1 MSLTPVGCHSRR
13 GVHRHTA
20 TWRDM
25 LAKRSVAIC
34 LAAMMLSMIPPVA
47 ADDTIQS
54 ANPLTDGVTSN
65 GYVCDPDC
73 DAGNDQTDFWKI
85 EAKKGDIV
93 QVTFSGTMN
102 GPAWWCPGD
111 GWTGKFSLLN
121 AQGGTIV
128 DTSADDG
135 ASTKVLSTT
144 VNSATFVYVKIKSE
158 DSWCNDG
165 FDYTLT
171 PSIDK
176 SNRDTDE
183 DGFIDNEDDCMDLVG
198 TSTND
203 RKGCTDSDSDG
214 WSDPDSGWGP
224 QNGADAFVS
233 EPSQWLDSDNDGY
246 GDNLDGFE
254 GDHCPFRRGYSL
266 QDRFGC
272 LDSDG
277 DGYSDEDPGA
287 LDGVTAWYAHPI
299 GFGDAFPLDATQWND
314 TDADGF
320 GDNWEDG
327 DWNLSRAGWGIGNWL
342 FNASTPDACPF
353 ITGTSTGDRYGC
365 TDTDGDGFS
374 DGDANWTKVN
384 GSDAFP
390 LEPSQWQDRDYDGWG
405 DNQSEGALLVDDFPD
420 NPTQWADSDEDGWGD
435 NQSYGATQIDDFPF
449 IESQYRDTDGDG
461 YGDNL
466 EGYEGDVCV
475 FSSAEEVESGWI
487 SRFDRLGCRDVDTDG
502 YSDPTNDWIA
512 HPNGFADAFPN
523 DASQWYDTD
532 DDGYGDNLEY
542 FDGQTLRIAYRGDGC
557 RTTEGSSTFDRWGC
571 PDSDEDGWSDPTS
584 SWLASP
590 GGKGDAWPMDST
602 QWHDIDGDGR
612 GDNPLGTT
620 ADVCPSQAGTSVGP
634 SSGGDRWG
642 CPDTDGDGWSDLGD
656 AFIHE
661 PTQSRDTDGDG
672 FGDSK
677 DGNQGDAC
685 PEVRGTSLL
694 DRLGC
699 RDTDGDG
706 WSDPTDSWQAHP
718 HGSADSF
725 PTESLQ
731 WRDTDGDGYGDV
743 PLGAL
748 RDDCPDIAGI
758 SKRDAQGCA
767 DSNGDGWSDS
777 YGEFS
782 AAVAILGED
791 PAASWLTYLV
801 IGFGFILG
809 ATFALI
815 VRKGR
820 DTEIIQDE
828 LFESKDTS
836 NLDALT
842 MEVVPAAMT
851 PLENLP
857 PLPIPAGMELPPL
870 QPAPEQGGETNE

>member
-1 MSLTPVGCHSRR
+1 
-13 GVHRHTA
+13 
-20 TWRDM
+20 M
-25 LAKRSVAIC
+25 LAKRMMAIS
-34 LAAMMLSMIPPVA
+34 LAAMMLSMLPPVS
-47 ADDTIQS
+47 ADDNIQS

-65 GYVCDPDC
+65 GYVCNPDC
-73 DAGNDQTDFWKI
+73 DAGNDQADFWKI
-85 EAKKGDIV
+85 EARKGDIV
-93 QVTFSGTMN
+93 QIAFSGTMN

-111 GWTGKFSLLN
+111 GWTGRFSILN
-121 AQGGTIV
+121 SQGATIV
-128 DTSADDG
+128 DTAADDNA
-135 ASTKVLSTT
+135 ASKVLSTSINT
-144 VNSATFVYVKIKSE
+144 AGYVFVKIKSE

-183 DGFIDNEDDCMDLVG
+183 DGFIDNEDDCDDLVG

-203 RKGCTDSDSDG
+203 RKGCTDVDGDG
-214 WSDPDSGWGP
+214 WSDPDSSWGP
-224 QNGADAFVS
+224 QNGADAFVTDS
-233 EPSQWLDSDNDGY
+233 TQWLDSDNDGF
-246 GDNLDGFE
+246 GDNLDGFQ
-254 GDHCPFRRGYSL
+254 GDHCPFRRGYSQ

-287 LDGVTAWYAHPI
+287 LDGVTAWYAHPV

-314 TDADGF
+314 TDDDGF
-320 GDNWEDG
+320 GDNWENVT
-327 DWNLSRAGWGIGNWL
+327 WNQSRMAWGIGSWL
-342 FNASTPDACPF
+342 DEASTPDACPF
-353 ITGTSTGDRYGC
+353 ITGFSTGDRFGC
-365 TDTDGDGFS
+365 TDSDGDGYS
-374 DGDANWTKVN
+374 DGDLNWTKAD

-390 LEPSQWQDRDYDGWG
+390 DEPSQWQDRDFDGWG
-405 DNQSEGALLVDDFPD
+405 DNQSEGAVLIDDFPD
-420 NPTQWADSDEDGWGD
+420 NPTQWSDSDEDGWGD
-435 NQSYGATQIDDFPF
+435 NQTYGATQVDDFPF
-449 IESQYRDTDGDG
+449 VPSQYRDTDGDG
-461 YGDNL
+461 YGDIL
-466 EGYEGDVCV
+466 EGFEGDVCV

-487 SRFDRLGCRDVDTDG
+487 SYADRLGCRDVDQDG
-502 YSDPTNDWIA
+502 FSDPTDDWIA
-512 HPNGFADAFPN
+512 HPDGFADAFPL
-523 DASQWYDTD
+523 DQSQWFDTD
-532 DDGYGDNLEY
+532 HDGYGDNLEY
-542 FDGQTLRIAYRGDGC
+542 FDGQTLRVAYRGDGC
-557 RTTEGSSTFDRWGC
+557 RTTLGTSTFDRWGC
-571 PDSDEDGWSDPTS
+571 PDSDEDGWSDPTNT
-584 SWLASP
+584 WLASP
-590 GGKGDAWPMDST
+590 GGNGDAWPMDHT
-602 QWHDIDGDGR
+602 QWHDVDGDGR

-661 PTQSRDTDGDG
+661 PTQWRDTDGDG
-672 FGDSK
+672 FGD
-677 DGNQGDAC
+677 DVNGNQGDAC

-706 WSDPTDSWQAHP
+706 WSDPTESWQAHP
-718 HGSADSF
+718 FGTADSF

-731 WRDTDGDGYGDV
+731 WRDSDSDGFGDV

-748 RDDCPDIAGI
+748 RDDCPDTSGY
-758 SKRDAQGCA
+758 SMRDTQGCV

-809 ATFALI
+809 ASLALI
-815 VRKGR
+815 VRMGR
-820 DTEIIQDE
+820 DDDTLEDD
-828 LFESKDTS
+828 LFESKES
-836 NLDALT
+836 ANLDSLT
-842 MEVVPAAMT
+842 MDAAPVSMT
-851 PLENLP
+851 PLEDLP
-857 PLPIPAGMELPPL
+857 PLPMPEGMDASEL
-870 QPAPEQGGETNE
+870 QPLPLQGGETVE

>member
-1 MSLTPVGCHSRR
+1 
-13 GVHRHTA
+13 
-20 TWRDM
+20 M
-25 LAKRSVAIC
+25 LAKRMMAIS
-34 LAAMMLSMIPPVA
+34 LAAMMLSMLPPVS
-47 ADDTIQS
+47 ADDNIQS

-65 GYVCDPDC
+65 GYVCNPDC
-73 DAGNDQTDFWKI
+73 DAGNDQADFWKI
-85 EAKKGDIV
+85 EARKGDIV
-93 QVTFSGTMN
+93 QIAFSGTMN

-111 GWTGKFSLLN
+111 GWTGRFSILN
-121 AQGGTIV
+121 SQGATIT
-128 DTSADDG
+128 DTAADDNA
-135 ASTKVLSTT
+135 ASKVLSTSINT
-144 VNSATFVYVKIKSE
+144 AGYVFVKIKSE

-183 DGFIDNEDDCMDLVG
+183 DGFIDNEDDCDDLVG

-203 RKGCTDSDSDG
+203 RKGCTDLDGDG
-214 WSDPDSGWGP
+214 WSDPDSSWGP
-224 QNGADAFVS
+224 QNGADAFVTDS
-233 EPSQWLDSDNDGY
+233 TQWLDSDNDGF
-246 GDNLDGFE
+246 GDNLDGFQ
-254 GDHCPFRRGYSL
+254 GDHCPFRRGYSQ

-287 LDGVTAWYAHPI
+287 LDGVTAWYAHPL

-314 TDADGF
+314 TDDDGF
-320 GDNWEDG
+320 GDNWENVT
-327 DWNLSRAGWGIGNWL
+327 WNQSRMAWGIGSWL
-342 FNASTPDACPF
+342 DEASTPDACPF
-353 ITGTSTGDRYGC
+353 ITGFSTGDRFGC
-365 TDTDGDGFS
+365 TDSDGDGYS
-374 DGDANWTKVN
+374 DGDLNWTKAD

-390 LEPSQWQDRDYDGWG
+390 DEPSQWQDRDFDGWG
-405 DNQSEGALLVDDFPD
+405 DNQSEGAVLIDDFPD
-420 NPTQWADSDEDGWGD
+420 NPTQWSDSDEDGWGD
-435 NQSYGATQIDDFPF
+435 NQTYGATQVDDFPF
-449 IESQYRDTDGDG
+449 VPSQYRDTDGDG
-461 YGDNL
+461 YGDIL
-466 EGYEGDVCV
+466 EGFEGDVCV

-487 SRFDRLGCRDVDTDG
+487 SYADRLGCRDVDQDG
-502 YSDPTNDWIA
+502 FSDPTDDWIA
-512 HPNGFADAFPN
+512 HPDGFADAFPL
-523 DASQWYDTD
+523 DQSQWFDTD
-532 DDGYGDNLEY
+532 HDGYGDNLEY
-542 FDGQTLRIAYRGDGC
+542 FDGQTLRVAYRGDGC
-557 RTTEGSSTFDRWGC
+557 RTTLGTSTFDRWGC
-571 PDSDEDGWSDPTS
+571 PDSDEDGWSDPTNT
-584 SWLASP
+584 WLASP
-590 GGKGDAWPMDST
+590 GGNGDAWPMDHT
-602 QWHDIDGDGR
+602 QWHDVDGDGR

-661 PTQSRDTDGDG
+661 PTQWRDTDGDG
-672 FGDSK
+672 FGD
-677 DGNQGDAC
+677 DVNGNQGDAC

-706 WSDPTDSWQAHP
+706 WSDPTESWQAHP
-718 HGSADSF
+718 FGTADSF

-731 WRDTDGDGYGDV
+731 WRDSDSDGFGDV

-748 RDDCPDIAGI
+748 RDDCPDTSGY
-758 SKRDAQGCA
+758 SMRDTQGCV

-809 ATFALI
+809 ASLALI
-815 VRKGR
+815 VRMGR
-820 DTEIIQDE
+820 DDDTLEDD
-828 LFESKDTS
+828 LFESKES
-836 NLDALT
+836 ANLDSLT
-842 MEVVPAAMT
+842 MDAAPVSMT
-851 PLENLP
+851 PLVDLP
-857 PLPIPAGMELPPL
+857 PLPMPEGMHASEL
-870 QPAPEQGGETNE
+870 QPLPLQGGETVE

>member
-1 MSLTPVGCHSRR
+1 
-13 GVHRHTA
+13 
-20 TWRDM
+20 M
-25 LAKRSVAIC
+25 L
-34 LAAMMLSMIPPVA
+34 PPVS
-47 ADDTIQS
+47 ADDNIQS

-65 GYVCDPDC
+65 GYVCNPDC
-73 DAGNDQTDFWKI
+73 DAGNDQADFWKI
-85 EAKKGDIV
+85 EARKGDIV
-93 QVTFSGTMN
+93 QIAFSGTMN

-111 GWTGKFSLLN
+111 GWTGRFSILN
-121 AQGGTIV
+121 SQGATIT
-128 DTSADDG
+128 DTAADDNA
-135 ASTKVLSTT
+135 ASKVLSTSINT
-144 VNSATFVYVKIKSE
+144 AGYVFVKIKSE

-183 DGFIDNEDDCMDLVG
+183 DGFIDNEDDCDDLVG

-203 RKGCTDSDSDG
+203 RKGCTDVDGDG
-214 WSDPDSGWGP
+214 WSDPDSSWGP
-224 QNGADAFVS
+224 QNGADAFVTDS
-233 EPSQWLDSDNDGY
+233 TQWLDSDNDGF
-246 GDNLDGFE
+246 GDNLDGFQ
-254 GDHCPFRRGYSL
+254 GDHCPFRRGYSQ

-287 LDGVTAWYAHPI
+287 LDGVTAWYAHPL

-314 TDADGF
+314 TDDDGF
-320 GDNWEDG
+320 GDNWENVT
-327 DWNLSRAGWGIGNWL
+327 WNQSRMAWGIGSWL
-342 FNASTPDACPF
+342 DEASTPDACPF
-353 ITGTSTGDRYGC
+353 ITGFSTGDRFGC
-365 TDTDGDGFS
+365 TDSDGDGYS
-374 DGDANWTKVN
+374 DGDLNWTKAD

-390 LEPSQWQDRDYDGWG
+390 DEPSQWQDRDFDGWG
-405 DNQSEGALLVDDFPD
+405 DNQSEGAVLIDDFPD
-420 NPTQWADSDEDGWGD
+420 NPTQWSDSDEDGWGD
-435 NQSYGATQIDDFPF
+435 NQTYGATQVDDFPF
-449 IESQYRDTDGDG
+449 VPSQYRDTDGDG
-461 YGDNL
+461 YGDIL
-466 EGYEGDVCV
+466 EGFEGDVCV

-487 SRFDRLGCRDVDTDG
+487 SYADRLGCRDVDQDG
-502 YSDPTNDWIA
+502 FSDPTDDWIA
-512 HPNGFADAFPN
+512 HPDGFADAFPL
-523 DASQWYDTD
+523 DQSQWFDTD
-532 DDGYGDNLEY
+532 HDGYGDNLEY
-542 FDGQTLRIAYRGDGC
+542 FDGQTLRVAYRGDGC
-557 RTTEGSSTFDRWGC
+557 RTTLGTSTFDRWGC
-571 PDSDEDGWSDPTS
+571 PDSDEDGWSDPTNT
-584 SWLASP
+584 WLASP
-590 GGKGDAWPMDST
+590 GGNGDAWPMDHT
-602 QWHDIDGDGR
+602 QWHDVDGDGR

-661 PTQSRDTDGDG
+661 PTQWRDTDGDG
-672 FGDSK
+672 FGD
-677 DGNQGDAC
+677 DVNGNQGDAC

-706 WSDPTDSWQAHP
+706 WSDPTESWQAHP
-718 HGSADSF
+718 FGTADSF

-731 WRDTDGDGYGDV
+731 WRDSDSDGFGDV

-748 RDDCPDIAGI
+748 RDDCPDTSGY
-758 SKRDAQGCA
+758 SMRDTQGCV

-809 ATFALI
+809 ASLALI
-815 VRKGR
+815 VRMGR
-820 DTEIIQDE
+820 DDDTLEDD
-828 LFESKDTS
+828 LFESKES
-836 NLDALT
+836 ANLDSLT
-842 MEVVPAAMT
+842 MDAAPVSMT
-851 PLENLP
+851 PLEDLP
-857 PLPIPAGMELPPL
+857 PLPMPEGMDASEL
-870 QPAPEQGGETNE
+870 QPLPLQGGETVE

>member
-1 MSLTPVGCHSRR
+1 
-13 GVHRHTA
+13 
-20 TWRDM
+20 M
-25 LAKRSVAIC
+25 LAKRMMAIS
-34 LAAMMLSMIPPVA
+34 LAAMMLSMLPPVS
-47 ADDTIQS
+47 ADDNIQS

-65 GYVCDPDC
+65 GYVCNPDC
-73 DAGNDQTDFWKI
+73 DAGNDQADFWKI
-85 EAKKGDIV
+85 EARKGDIV
-93 QVTFSGTMN
+93 QIAFSGTMN

-111 GWTGKFSLLN
+111 GWTGRFSILN
-121 AQGGTIV
+121 SQGATIV
-128 DTSADDG
+128 DTAADDNA
-135 ASTKVLSTT
+135 ASKVLSTSINT
-144 VNSATFVYVKIKSE
+144 AGYVFVKIKSE

-183 DGFIDNEDDCMDLVG
+183 DGFIDNEDDCDDLVG

-203 RKGCTDSDSDG
+203 RKGCTDVDGDG
-214 WSDPDSGWGP
+214 WSDPDSSWGP
-224 QNGADAFVS
+224 QNGADAFVTDS
-233 EPSQWLDSDNDGY
+233 TQWLDSDNDGF
-246 GDNLDGFE
+246 GDNLDGFQ
-254 GDHCPFRRGYSL
+254 GDHCPFRRGYSQ

-287 LDGVTAWYAHPI
+287 LDGVTAWYAHPL

-314 TDADGF
+314 TDDDGF
-320 GDNWEDG
+320 GDNWENVT
-327 DWNLSRAGWGIGNWL
+327 WNQSRMAWGIGSWL
-342 FNASTPDACPF
+342 DEASTPDACPF
-353 ITGTSTGDRYGC
+353 ITGFSTGDRFGC
-365 TDTDGDGFS
+365 TDSDGDGYS
-374 DGDANWTKVN
+374 DGDLNWTKAD

-390 LEPSQWQDRDYDGWG
+390 DEPSQWQDRDFDGWG
-405 DNQSEGALLVDDFPD
+405 DNQSEGAVLIDDFPD
-420 NPTQWADSDEDGWGD
+420 NPTQWSDSDEDGWGD
-435 NQSYGATQIDDFPF
+435 NQTYGSTQVDDFPF
-449 IESQYRDTDGDG
+449 VPSQYRDTDGDG
-461 YGDNL
+461 YGDIL
-466 EGYEGDVCV
+466 EGFEGDVCV

-487 SRFDRLGCRDVDTDG
+487 SYADRLGCRDVDQDG
-502 YSDPTNDWIA
+502 FSDPTDDWIA
-512 HPNGFADAFPN
+512 HPDGFADAFPL
-523 DASQWYDTD
+523 DQSQWFDTD
-532 DDGYGDNLEY
+532 HDGYGDNLEY
-542 FDGQTLRIAYRGDGC
+542 FDGQTLRVAYRGDSC
-557 RTTEGSSTFDRWGC
+557 RTTLGTSTFDRWGC
-571 PDSDEDGWSDPTS
+571 PDSDEDGWSDPTNT
-584 SWLASP
+584 WLASP
-590 GGKGDAWPMDST
+590 GGNGDAWPMDHT
-602 QWHDIDGDGR
+602 QWHDVDGDGR

-661 PTQSRDTDGDG
+661 PTQWRDTDGDG
-672 FGDSK
+672 FGD
-677 DGNQGDAC
+677 DVNGNQGDAC

-706 WSDPTDSWQAHP
+706 WSDPTESWQAHP
-718 HGSADSF
+718 FGTADSF

-731 WRDTDGDGYGDV
+731 WRDSDSDGFGDV

-748 RDDCPDIAGI
+748 RDDCPDTSGY
-758 SKRDAQGCA
+758 SMRDTQGCV

-809 ATFALI
+809 ASLALI
-815 VRKGR
+815 VRMGR
-820 DTEIIQDE
+820 DDDTLEDD
-828 LFESKDTS
+828 LFESKES
-836 NLDALT
+836 ANLDSLT
-842 MEVVPAAMT
+842 MDAAPVSMT
-851 PLENLP
+851 PLEDLP
-857 PLPIPAGMELPPL
+857 PLPMPEGMDASEL
-870 QPAPEQGGETNE
+870 QPLPLQGGETVE

>member
-1 MSLTPVGCHSRR
+1 
-13 GVHRHTA
+13 
-20 TWRDM
+20 M
-25 LAKRSVAIC
+25 LAKRMMAIS
-34 LAAMMLSMIPPVA
+34 LAAMMLSMLPPVS
-47 ADDTIQS
+47 ADDNIQS

-65 GYVCDPDC
+65 GYVCNPDC
-73 DAGNDQTDFWKI
+73 DAGNDQADFWKI
-85 EAKKGDIV
+85 EARKGDIV
-93 QVTFSGTMN
+93 QIAFSGTMN

-111 GWTGKFSLLN
+111 GWTGRFSILN
-121 AQGGTIV
+121 SQGATIT
-128 DTSADDG
+128 DTAADDNA
-135 ASTKVLSTT
+135 ASKVLSTSINT
-144 VNSATFVYVKIKSE
+144 AGYVFVKIKSE

-183 DGFIDNEDDCMDLVG
+183 DGFIDNEDDCDDLVG

-203 RKGCTDSDSDG
+203 RKGCTDLDGDG
-214 WSDPDSGWGP
+214 WSDPDSSWGP
-224 QNGADAFVS
+224 QNGADAFVTDS
-233 EPSQWLDSDNDGY
+233 TQWLDSDNDGF
-246 GDNLDGFE
+246 GDNLDGFQ
-254 GDHCPFRRGYSL
+254 GDHCPFRRGYSQ

-287 LDGVTAWYAHPI
+287 LDGVTAWYAHPL

-314 TDADGF
+314 TDDDGF
-320 GDNWEDG
+320 GDNWENVT
-327 DWNLSRAGWGIGNWL
+327 WNQSRMAWGIGSWL
-342 FNASTPDACPF
+342 DEASTPDACPF
-353 ITGTSTGDRYGC
+353 ITGFSTGDRFGC
-365 TDTDGDGFS
+365 TDSDGDGYS
-374 DGDANWTKVN
+374 DGDLNWTKAD

-390 LEPSQWQDRDYDGWG
+390 DEPSQWQDRDFDGWG
-405 DNQSEGALLVDDFPD
+405 DNQSEGAVLIDDFPD
-420 NPTQWADSDEDGWGD
+420 NPTQWSDSDEDGWGD
-435 NQSYGATQIDDFPF
+435 NQTYGATQVDDFPF
-449 IESQYRDTDGDG
+449 VPSQYRDTDGDG
-461 YGDNL
+461 YGDIL
-466 EGYEGDVCV
+466 EGFEGDVCV

-487 SRFDRLGCRDVDTDG
+487 SYADRLGCRDVDQDG
-502 YSDPTNDWIA
+502 FSDPTDDWIA
-512 HPNGFADAFPN
+512 HPDGFADAFPL
-523 DASQWYDTD
+523 DQSQWFDTD
-532 DDGYGDNLEY
+532 HDGYGDNLEY
-542 FDGQTLRIAYRGDGC
+542 FDGQTLRVAYRGDGC
-557 RTTEGSSTFDRWGC
+557 RTTLGTSTFDRWGC
-571 PDSDEDGWSDPTS
+571 PDSDEDGWSDPTNT
-584 SWLASP
+584 WLASP
-590 GGKGDAWPMDST
+590 GGNGDAWPMDHT
-602 QWHDIDGDGR
+602 QWHDVDGDGR

-661 PTQSRDTDGDG
+661 PTQWRDTDGDG
-672 FGDSK
+672 FGD
-677 DGNQGDAC
+677 DVNGNQGDAC

-706 WSDPTDSWQAHP
+706 WSDPTESWQAHP
-718 HGSADSF
+718 FGTADSF

-731 WRDTDGDGYGDV
+731 WRDSDSDGFGDV

-748 RDDCPDIAGI
+748 RDDCPDTSGY
-758 SKRDAQGCA
+758 SMRDTQGCV

-809 ATFALI
+809 ASLALI
-815 VRKGR
+815 VRMGR
-820 DTEIIQDE
+820 DDDTLEED
-828 LFESKDTS
+828 LFESKES
-836 NLDALT
+836 ANLDSLT
-842 MEVVPAAMT
+842 MDAAPVSMT
-851 PLENLP
+851 PLEDLP
-857 PLPIPAGMELPPL
+857 PLPMPEGMDASEL
-870 QPAPEQGGETNE
+870 QPLPLQGGETVE

>member
-1 MSLTPVGCHSRR
+1 
-13 GVHRHTA
+13 
-20 TWRDM
+20 M
-25 LAKRSVAIC
+25 LAKRLMALC
-34 LAAMMLSMIPPVA
+34 LAAMMVSMIPPVS
-47 ADDTIQS
+47 ADDTLQS

-73 DAGNDQTDFWKI
+73 DAGVDQADFWKI
-85 EAKKGDIV
+85 DTKKGDIV
-93 QVTFSGTMN
+93 QVSFSGSMN
-102 GPAWWCPGD
+102 GPNFWCISD
-111 GWTGKFSLLN
+111 GWTGTFSLLN
-121 AQGGTIV
+121 AQGGTLV
-128 DTSADDG
+128 ETSADDT
-135 ASTKVLSTT
+135 ASSKVLSTT
-144 VNSATFVYVKIKSE
+144 VNSASYVYVKIKSE

-176 SNRDTDE
+176 ANRDSDE
-183 DGFIDNEDDCMDLVG
+183 DGFIDNEDDCVDSVG

-203 RKGCTDSDSDG
+203 RKGCNDSDSDG
-214 WSDPDSGWGP
+214 WSDPDSGWGS

-233 EPSQWLDSDNDGY
+233 EVTQWLDSDNDGY
-246 GDNLDGFE
+246 GDNLEGYQ
-254 GDHCPFRRGYSL
+254 GDHCPFRRGYSI
-266 QDRFGC
+266 QDRYGC

-287 LDGVTAWYAHPI
+287 LDGVTPWHAHPL
-299 GFGDAFPLDATQWND
+299 GFGDAFSLDPTQWND

-327 DWNLSRAGWGIGNWL
+327 DWNLSRAGWGIGTWL
-342 FNASTPDACPF
+342 FSASTPDACPF
-353 ITGTSTGDRYGC
+353 MTGTSTGDRYGC
-365 TDTDGDGFS
+365 TDTDSDGFS
-374 DGDANWTKVN
+374 DGDLNWTKAN

-390 LEPSQWQDRDYDGWG
+390 LEPSQWQDRDFDGWG
-405 DNQSEGALLVDDFPD
+405 DNQSEGALLIDDFPD

-435 NQSYGATQIDDFPF
+435 NQSYGASQIDDFPF

-461 YGDNL
+461 YGDKID
-466 EGYEGDVCV
+466 GFEGDVCV
-475 FSSAEEVESGWI
+475 FSTAEEVESEWI
-487 SRFDRLGCRDVDTDG
+487 SRYDRLGCRDVDTDG

-512 HPNGFADAFPN
+512 HPDGFADAFPN
-523 DASQWYDTD
+523 DESQWYDTD

-542 FDGQTLRIAYRGDGC
+542 FDGQTLKFAYRGDGC
-557 RTTEGSSTFDRWGC
+557 RTTEGTSTFDRWGC
-571 PDSDEDGWSDPTS
+571 PDSDDDGWSDSTS

-602 QWHDIDGDGR
+602 QWHDLDGDGR

-656 AFIHE
+656 TFIHE

-685 PEVRGTSLL
+685 PEVRGTSIL

-718 HGSADSF
+718 YGSADSF

-731 WRDTDGDGYGDV
+731 WRDTDGDGFGDV

-748 RDDCPDIAGI
+748 RDDCPETSGI
-758 SKRDAQGCA
+758 SNRDTQGCV

-820 DTEIIQDE
+820 DTEFVQDV
-828 LFESKDTS
+828 LFESKDTA

-842 MEVVPAAMT
+842 MDVLPVAMI
-851 PLENLP
+851 PLEDLP
-857 PLPIPAGMELPPL
+857 PLPIPAGMVLEPQ
-870 QPAPEQGGETNE
+870 QPIQEQGGEANE

>member
-1 MSLTPVGCHSRR
+1 
-13 GVHRHTA
+13 
-20 TWRDM
+20 M
-25 LAKRSVAIC
+25 LAKRMMAIS
-34 LAAMMLSMIPPVA
+34 LAAMMLSMLPPVS
-47 ADDTIQS
+47 ADDNIQS

-65 GYVCDPDC
+65 GYVCNPDC
-73 DAGNDQTDFWKI
+73 DAGNDQADFWKI
-85 EAKKGDIV
+85 EARKGDIV
-93 QVTFSGTMN
+93 QIAFSGTMN

-111 GWTGKFSLLN
+111 GWTGRFSILN
-121 AQGGTIV
+121 SQGATIT
-128 DTSADDG
+128 DTAADDNA
-135 ASTKVLSTT
+135 ASKVLSTSINT
-144 VNSATFVYVKIKSE
+144 AGYVFVKIKSE

-183 DGFIDNEDDCMDLVG
+183 DGFIDNEDDCDDLVG

-203 RKGCTDSDSDG
+203 RKGCTDLDGDG
-214 WSDPDSGWGP
+214 WSDPDSSWGP
-224 QNGADAFVS
+224 QNGADAFVTDS
-233 EPSQWLDSDNDGY
+233 TQWLDSDNDGF
-246 GDNLDGFE
+246 GDNLDGFQ
-254 GDHCPFRRGYSL
+254 GDHCPFRRGYSQ

-287 LDGVTAWYAHPI
+287 LDGVTAWYAHPL

-314 TDADGF
+314 TDDDGF
-320 GDNWEDG
+320 GDNWENVT
-327 DWNLSRAGWGIGNWL
+327 WNQSRMAWGIGSWL
-342 FNASTPDACPF
+342 DEASTPDACPF
-353 ITGTSTGDRYGC
+353 ITGFSTGDRFGC
-365 TDTDGDGFS
+365 TDSDGDGYS
-374 DGDANWTKVN
+374 DGDLNWTKAD

-390 LEPSQWQDRDYDGWG
+390 DEPSQWQDRDFDGWG
-405 DNQSEGALLVDDFPD
+405 DNQSEGAVLIDDFPD
-420 NPTQWADSDEDGWGD
+420 NPTQWSDSDEDGWGD
-435 NQSYGATQIDDFPF
+435 NQTYGATQVDDFPF
-449 IESQYRDTDGDG
+449 VPSQYRDTDGDG
-461 YGDNL
+461 YGDIL
-466 EGYEGDVCV
+466 EGFEGDVCV

-487 SRFDRLGCRDVDTDG
+487 SYADRLGCRDVDQDG
-502 YSDPTNDWIA
+502 FSDPTDDWIA
-512 HPNGFADAFPN
+512 HPDGFADAFPL
-523 DASQWYDTD
+523 DQSQWFDTD
-532 DDGYGDNLEY
+532 HDGYGDNLEY
-542 FDGQTLRIAYRGDGC
+542 FDGQTLRVAYRGDGC
-557 RTTEGSSTFDRWGC
+557 RTTLGTSTFDRWGC
-571 PDSDEDGWSDPTS
+571 PDSDEDGWSDPTNT
-584 SWLASP
+584 WLASP
-590 GGKGDAWPMDST
+590 GGNGDAWPMDHT
-602 QWHDIDGDGR
+602 QWHDVDGDGR

-661 PTQSRDTDGDG
+661 PTQWRDTDGDG
-672 FGDSK
+672 FGD
-677 DGNQGDAC
+677 DVNGNQGDAC

-706 WSDPTDSWQAHP
+706 WSDPTESWQAHP
-718 HGSADSF
+718 FGTADSF

-731 WRDTDGDGYGDV
+731 WRDSDSDGFGDV

-748 RDDCPDIAGI
+748 RDDCPDTSGY
-758 SKRDAQGCA
+758 SMRDTQGCV

-809 ATFALI
+809 ASLALI
-815 VRKGR
+815 VRMGR
-820 DTEIIQDE
+820 DDDTLEDD
-828 LFESKDTS
+828 LFESKES
-836 NLDALT
+836 ANLDSLT
-842 MEVVPAAMT
+842 MDAAPVSMT
-851 PLENLP
+851 PLVDLP
-857 PLPIPAGMELPPL
+857 PLPMPEGMDASEL
-870 QPAPEQGGETNE
+870 QPLPLQGGETVE

>member
-1 MSLTPVGCHSRR
+1 
-13 GVHRHTA
+13 
-20 TWRDM
+20 M
-25 LAKRSVAIC
+25 LAKRMMAIS
-34 LAAMMLSMIPPVA
+34 LAAMMLSMLPPVS
-47 ADDTIQS
+47 ADDNIQS

-65 GYVCDPDC
+65 GYVCNPDC
-73 DAGNDQTDFWKI
+73 DAGNDQADFWKI
-85 EAKKGDIV
+85 EARKGDIV
-93 QVTFSGTMN
+93 QIAFSGTMN

-111 GWTGKFSLLN
+111 GWTGRFSILN
-121 AQGGTIV
+121 SQGATIT
-128 DTSADDG
+128 DTAADDNA
-135 ASTKVLSTT
+135 ASKVLSTSINT
-144 VNSATFVYVKIKSE
+144 AGYVFVKIKSE

-183 DGFIDNEDDCMDLVG
+183 DGFIDNEDDCDDLVG

-203 RKGCTDSDSDG
+203 RKGCTDVDGDG
-214 WSDPDSGWGP
+214 WSDPDSSWGP
-224 QNGADAFVS
+224 QNGADAFVTDS
-233 EPSQWLDSDNDGY
+233 TQWLDSDNDGF
-246 GDNLDGFE
+246 GDNLDGFQ
-254 GDHCPFRRGYSL
+254 GDHCPFRRGYSQ

-287 LDGVTAWYAHPI
+287 LDGVTAWYAHPL

-314 TDADGF
+314 TDDDGF
-320 GDNWEDG
+320 GDNWENVT
-327 DWNLSRAGWGIGNWL
+327 WNQSRMAWGIGSWL
-342 FNASTPDACPF
+342 DEASTPDACPF
-353 ITGTSTGDRYGC
+353 ITGFSTGDRFGC
-365 TDTDGDGFS
+365 TDSDGDGYS
-374 DGDANWTKVN
+374 DGDLNWTKAD

-390 LEPSQWQDRDYDGWG
+390 DEPSQWQDRDFDGWG
-405 DNQSEGALLVDDFPD
+405 DNQSEGAVLIDDFPD
-420 NPTQWADSDEDGWGD
+420 NPTQWSDSDEDGWGD
-435 NQSYGATQIDDFPF
+435 NQTYGATQVDDFPF
-449 IESQYRDTDGDG
+449 VPSQYRDTDGDG
-461 YGDNL
+461 YGDIL
-466 EGYEGDVCV
+466 EGFEGDVCV

-487 SRFDRLGCRDVDTDG
+487 SYADRLGCRDVDQDG
-502 YSDPTNDWIA
+502 FSDPTDDWIA
-512 HPNGFADAFPN
+512 HPDGFADAFPL
-523 DASQWYDTD
+523 DQSQWFDTD
-532 DDGYGDNLEY
+532 HDGYGDNLEY
-542 FDGQTLRIAYRGDGC
+542 FDGQTLRVAYRGDGC
-557 RTTEGSSTFDRWGC
+557 RTTLGTSTFDRWGC
-571 PDSDEDGWSDPTS
+571 PDSDEDGWSDPTNT
-584 SWLASP
+584 WLASP
-590 GGKGDAWPMDST
+590 GGNGDAWPMDHT
-602 QWHDIDGDGR
+602 QWHDVDGDGR

-661 PTQSRDTDGDG
+661 PTQWRDTDGDG
-672 FGDSK
+672 FGD
-677 DGNQGDAC
+677 DVNGNQGDAC

-706 WSDPTDSWQAHP
+706 WSDPTESWQAHP
-718 HGSADSF
+718 FGTADSF

-731 WRDTDGDGYGDV
+731 WRDSDSDGFGDV

-748 RDDCPDIAGI
+748 RDDCPDTSGY
-758 SKRDAQGCA
+758 SMRDTQGCV

-809 ATFALI
+809 ASLALI
-815 VRKGR
+815 VRMGR
-820 DTEIIQDE
+820 DDDTLEDD
-828 LFESKDTS
+828 LFESKES
-836 NLDALT
+836 ANLDSLT
-842 MEVVPAAMT
+842 MDAAPVSMT
-851 PLENLP
+851 PLVDLP
-857 PLPIPAGMELPPL
+857 PLPMPEGMDASEL
-870 QPAPEQGGETNE
+870 QPLPLQGGETVE

>member
-1 MSLTPVGCHSRR
+1 
-13 GVHRHTA
+13 
-20 TWRDM
+20 M
-25 LAKRSVAIC
+25 LAKRMMAIS
-34 LAAMMLSMIPPVA
+34 LAAMMLSMLPPVS
-47 ADDTIQS
+47 ADDNIQS

-65 GYVCDPDC
+65 GYVCNPDC
-73 DAGNDQTDFWKI
+73 DAGNDQADFWKI
-85 EAKKGDIV
+85 EARKGDIV
-93 QVTFSGTMN
+93 QIAFSGTMN

-111 GWTGKFSLLN
+111 GWTGRFSILN
-121 AQGGTIV
+121 SQGATIV
-128 DTSADDG
+128 DTAADDNA
-135 ASTKVLSTT
+135 ASKVLSTSINT
-144 VNSATFVYVKIKSE
+144 AGYVFVKIKSE

-183 DGFIDNEDDCMDLVG
+183 DGFIDNEDDCDDLVG

-203 RKGCTDSDSDG
+203 RKGCTDVDGDG
-214 WSDPDSGWGP
+214 WSDPDSSWGP
-224 QNGADAFVS
+224 QNGADAFVTDS
-233 EPSQWLDSDNDGY
+233 TQWLDSDNDGF
-246 GDNLDGFE
+246 GDNLDGFQ
-254 GDHCPFRRGYSL
+254 GDHCPFRRGYSQ

-287 LDGVTAWYAHPI
+287 LDGVTAWYAHPL

-314 TDADGF
+314 TDDDGF
-320 GDNWEDG
+320 GDNWENVT
-327 DWNLSRAGWGIGNWL
+327 WNQSRMAWGIGSWL
-342 FNASTPDACPF
+342 DEASTPDACPF
-353 ITGTSTGDRYGC
+353 ITGFSTGDRFGC
-365 TDTDGDGFS
+365 TDSDGDGYS
-374 DGDANWTKVN
+374 DGDLNWTKAD

-390 LEPSQWQDRDYDGWG
+390 DEPSQWQDRDFDGWG
-405 DNQSEGALLVDDFPD
+405 DNQSEGAVLIDDFPD
-420 NPTQWADSDEDGWGD
+420 NPTQWSDSDEDGWGD
-435 NQSYGATQIDDFPF
+435 NQTYGATQVDDFPF
-449 IESQYRDTDGDG
+449 VPSQYRDTDGDG
-461 YGDNL
+461 YGDIL
-466 EGYEGDVCV
+466 EGFEGDVCV

-487 SRFDRLGCRDVDTDG
+487 SYADRLGCRDVDQDG
-502 YSDPTNDWIA
+502 FSDPTDDWIA
-512 HPNGFADAFPN
+512 HPDGFADAFPL
-523 DASQWYDTD
+523 DQSQWFDTD
-532 DDGYGDNLEY
+532 HDGYGDNLEY
-542 FDGQTLRIAYRGDGC
+542 FDGQTLRVAYRGDGC
-557 RTTEGSSTFDRWGC
+557 RTTLGTSTFDRWGC
-571 PDSDEDGWSDPTS
+571 PDSDEDGWSDPTNT
-584 SWLASP
+584 WLASP
-590 GGKGDAWPMDST
+590 GGNGDAWPMDHT
-602 QWHDIDGDGR
+602 QWHDVDGDGR

-661 PTQSRDTDGDG
+661 PTQWRDTDGDG
-672 FGDSK
+672 FGD
-677 DGNQGDAC
+677 DVNGNQGDAC

-706 WSDPTDSWQAHP
+706 WSDPTESWQAHP
-718 HGSADSF
+718 FGTADSF

-731 WRDTDGDGYGDV
+731 WRDSDSDGFGDV

-748 RDDCPDIAGI
+748 RDDCPDTSGY
-758 SKRDAQGCA
+758 SMRDTQGCV

-809 ATFALI
+809 ASLALI
-815 VRKGR
+815 VRMGR
-820 DTEIIQDE
+820 DDDTLEDD
-828 LFESKDTS
+828 LFESKES
-836 NLDALT
+836 ANLDSLT
-842 MEVVPAAMT
+842 MDAAPVSMT
-851 PLENLP
+851 PLEDLP
-857 PLPIPAGMELPPL
+857 PLPMPEGMDASEL
-870 QPAPEQGGETNE
+870 QPLPLQGGETVE

>member
-1 MSLTPVGCHSRR
+1 
-13 GVHRHTA
+13 
-20 TWRDM
+20 M
-25 LAKRSVAIC
+25 LAKRMMAIS
-34 LAAMMLSMIPPVA
+34 LAAMMLSMLPPVS
-47 ADDTIQS
+47 ADDNIQS

-73 DAGNDQTDFWKI
+73 DAGKDQADFWKI
-85 EAKKGDIV
+85 EARKGDIV
-93 QVTFSGTMN
+93 QISFSGTMN

-111 GWTGKFSLLN
+111 GWTGRFSILN
-121 AQGGTIV
+121 SQGATIT
-128 DTSADDG
+128 DTAADDNA
-135 ASTKVLSTT
+135 ASKVLSTSINT
-144 VNSATFVYVKIKSE
+144 AGYVFVKIKSE

-183 DGFIDNEDDCMDLVG
+183 DGFIDNEDDCDELVG

-203 RKGCTDSDSDG
+203 RKGCTDVDGDG
-214 WSDPDSGWGP
+214 WSDPDSSWGP
-224 QNGADAFVS
+224 QNGADAFVTDS
-233 EPSQWLDSDNDGY
+233 TQWLDSDNDGF
-246 GDNLDGFE
+246 GDNLDGYQ
-254 GDHCPFRRGYSL
+254 GDHCPFRRGYSQ

-287 LDGVTAWYAHPI
+287 LDGVTAWYAHPL

-314 TDADGF
+314 TDDDGF
-320 GDNWEDG
+320 GDNWEDVT
-327 DWNLSRAGWGIGNWL
+327 WNQSRIAWGIGSWL
-342 FNASTPDACPF
+342 DEASTPDACPF
-353 ITGTSTGDRYGC
+353 ITGFSTGDRYGC
-365 TDTDGDGFS
+365 TDSDGDGYS
-374 DGDANWTKVN
+374 DGDLNWTKAD

-390 LEPSQWQDRDYDGWG
+390 EEPSQWQDRDFDGWG
-405 DNQSEGALLVDDFPD
+405 DNQSEGAVLIDDFPD
-420 NPTQWADSDEDGWGD
+420 NPTQWSDSDEDGWGD
-435 NQSYGATQIDDFPF
+435 NITYGATQVDDFPF
-449 IESQYRDTDGDG
+449 VPSQYRDTDGDG
-461 YGDNL
+461 YGDIL
-466 EGYEGDVCV
+466 DGFEGDVCV

-487 SRFDRLGCRDVDTDG
+487 SYADRLGCRDVDQDG
-502 YSDPTNDWIA
+502 FSDPTDDWIA
-512 HPNGFADAFPN
+512 HPDGFADAFPL
-523 DASQWYDTD
+523 DQSQWFDTD
-532 DDGYGDNLEY
+532 HDGYGDNLEY
-542 FDGQTLRIAYRGDGC
+542 FDGQTLRVAYRGDGC
-557 RTTEGSSTFDRWGC
+557 RTTLGTSAFDRWGC
-571 PDSDEDGWSDPTS
+571 PDSDEDGWSDPTNT
-584 SWLASP
+584 WLASP
-590 GGKGDAWPMDST
+590 GGNGDAWPMDHT

-656 AFIHE
+656 SFIHE
-661 PTQSRDTDGDG
+661 PTQWRDTDGDG
-672 FGDSK
+672 FGD
-677 DGNQGDAC
+677 DVNGNQGDAC

-706 WSDPTDSWQAHP
+706 WSDPTESWQAHP
-718 HGSADSF
+718 FGTADSF

-731 WRDTDGDGYGDV
+731 WRDTDSDGFGDV

-748 RDDCPDIAGI
+748 RDDCPGVSGYSI
-758 SKRDAQGCA
+758 RDTQGCV

-809 ATFALI
+809 ASLALI
-815 VRKGR
+815 VRMGR
-820 DTEIIQDE
+820 DDDTLEDD
-828 LFESKDTS
+828 LFESKES
-836 NLDALT
+836 ANLDSLT
-842 MEVVPAAMT
+842 MDAVPASMT
-851 PLENLP
+851 PLEDLP
-857 PLPIPAGMELPPL
+857 PLPMPEGMDASEL
-870 QPAPEQGGETNE
+870 QPAPLQGGETVE

>member
-1 MSLTPVGCHSRR
+1 
-13 GVHRHTA
+13 
-20 TWRDM
+20 M
-25 LAKRSVAIC
+25 L
-34 LAAMMLSMIPPVA
+34 PPVS
-47 ADDTIQS
+47 ADDNIQS

-65 GYVCDPDC
+65 GYVCNPDC
-73 DAGNDQTDFWKI
+73 DAGNDQADFWKI
-85 EAKKGDIV
+85 EARKGDIV
-93 QVTFSGTMN
+93 QIAFSGTMN

-111 GWTGKFSLLN
+111 GWTGRFSILN
-121 AQGGTIV
+121 SQGATIV
-128 DTSADDG
+128 DTAADDNA
-135 ASTKVLSTT
+135 ASKVLSTSINT
-144 VNSATFVYVKIKSE
+144 AGYVFVKIKSE

-183 DGFIDNEDDCMDLVG
+183 DGFIDNEDDCDDLVG

-203 RKGCTDSDSDG
+203 RKGCTDVDGDG
-214 WSDPDSGWGP
+214 WSDPDSSWGP
-224 QNGADAFVS
+224 QNGADAFVTDS
-233 EPSQWLDSDNDGY
+233 TQWLDSDNDGF
-246 GDNLDGFE
+246 GDNLDGFQ
-254 GDHCPFRRGYSL
+254 GDHCPFRRGYSQ

-287 LDGVTAWYAHPI
+287 LDGVTAWYAHPL

-314 TDADGF
+314 TDDDGF
-320 GDNWEDG
+320 GDNWENVT
-327 DWNLSRAGWGIGNWL
+327 WNQSRMAWGIGSWL
-342 FNASTPDACPF
+342 DEASTPDACPF
-353 ITGTSTGDRYGC
+353 ITGFSTGDRFGC
-365 TDTDGDGFS
+365 TDSDGDGYS
-374 DGDANWTKVN
+374 DGDLNWTKAD

-390 LEPSQWQDRDYDGWG
+390 DEPSQWQDRDFDGWG
-405 DNQSEGALLVDDFPD
+405 DNQSEGAVLIDDFPD
-420 NPTQWADSDEDGWGD
+420 NPTQWSDSDEDGWGD
-435 NQSYGATQIDDFPF
+435 NQTYGATQVDDFPF
-449 IESQYRDTDGDG
+449 VPSQYRDTDGDG
-461 YGDNL
+461 YGDIL
-466 EGYEGDVCV
+466 EGFEGDVCV

-487 SRFDRLGCRDVDTDG
+487 SYADRLGCRDVDQDG
-502 YSDPTNDWIA
+502 FSDPTDDWIA
-512 HPNGFADAFPN
+512 HPDGFADAFPL
-523 DASQWYDTD
+523 DQSQWFDTD
-532 DDGYGDNLEY
+532 HDGYGDNLEY
-542 FDGQTLRIAYRGDGC
+542 FDGQTLRVAYRGDGC
-557 RTTEGSSTFDRWGC
+557 RTTLGTSTFDRWGC
-571 PDSDEDGWSDPTS
+571 PDSDEDGWSDPTNT
-584 SWLASP
+584 WLASP
-590 GGKGDAWPMDST
+590 GGNGDAWPMDHT
-602 QWHDIDGDGR
+602 QWHDVDGDGR

-661 PTQSRDTDGDG
+661 PTQWRDTDGDG
-672 FGDSK
+672 FGD
-677 DGNQGDAC
+677 DVNGNQGDAC

-706 WSDPTDSWQAHP
+706 WSDPTESWQAHP
-718 HGSADSF
+718 FGTADSF

-731 WRDTDGDGYGDV
+731 WRDSDSDGFGDV

-748 RDDCPDIAGI
+748 RDDCPDTSGY
-758 SKRDAQGCA
+758 SMRDTQGCV

-809 ATFALI
+809 ASLALI
-815 VRKGR
+815 VRMGR
-820 DTEIIQDE
+820 DDDTLEDD
-828 LFESKDTS
+828 LFESKES
-836 NLDALT
+836 ANLDSLT
-842 MEVVPAAMT
+842 MDAAPVSMT
-851 PLENLP
+851 PLEDLP
-857 PLPIPAGMELPPL
+857 PLPMPEGMDASEL
-870 QPAPEQGGETNE
+870 QPLPLQGGETVE

>member
-1 MSLTPVGCHSRR
+1 
-13 GVHRHTA
+13 
-20 TWRDM
+20 M
-25 LAKRSVAIC
+25 LAKRMMAIS
-34 LAAMMLSMIPPVA
+34 LAAMMLSMLPPVS
-47 ADDTIQS
+47 ADDNIQS

-65 GYVCDPDC
+65 GYVCNPDC
-73 DAGNDQTDFWKI
+73 DAGNDQADFWKI
-85 EAKKGDIV
+85 EARKGDIV
-93 QVTFSGTMN
+93 QIAFSGTMN

-111 GWTGKFSLLN
+111 GWTGRFSILN
-121 AQGGTIV
+121 SQGATIT
-128 DTSADDG
+128 DTAADDNA
-135 ASTKVLSTT
+135 ASKVLSTSINT
-144 VNSATFVYVKIKSE
+144 AGYVFVKIKSE

-183 DGFIDNEDDCMDLVG
+183 DGFIDNEDDCDDLVG

-203 RKGCTDSDSDG
+203 RKGCTDLDGDG
-214 WSDPDSGWGP
+214 WSDPDSSWGP
-224 QNGADAFVS
+224 QNGADAFVTDS
-233 EPSQWLDSDNDGY
+233 TQWLDSDNDGF
-246 GDNLDGFE
+246 GDNLDGFQ
-254 GDHCPFRRGYSL
+254 GDHCPFRRGYSQ

-287 LDGVTAWYAHPI
+287 LDGVTAWYAHPL

-314 TDADGF
+314 TDDDGF
-320 GDNWEDG
+320 GDNWENVT
-327 DWNLSRAGWGIGNWL
+327 WNQSRMAWGIGSWL
-342 FNASTPDACPF
+342 DEASTPDACPF
-353 ITGTSTGDRYGC
+353 ITGFSTGDRFGC
-365 TDTDGDGFS
+365 TDSDGDGYS
-374 DGDANWTKVN
+374 DGDLNWTKAD

-390 LEPSQWQDRDYDGWG
+390 DEPSQWQDRDFDGWG
-405 DNQSEGALLVDDFPD
+405 DNQSEGAVLIDDFPD
-420 NPTQWADSDEDGWGD
+420 NPTQWSDSDEDGWGD
-435 NQSYGATQIDDFPF
+435 NQTYGATQVDDFPF
-449 IESQYRDTDGDG
+449 VPSQYRDTDGDG
-461 YGDNL
+461 YGDIL
-466 EGYEGDVCV
+466 EGFEGDVCV

-487 SRFDRLGCRDVDTDG
+487 SYADRLGCRDVDQDG
-502 YSDPTNDWIA
+502 VSDPTDDWIA
-512 HPNGFADAFPN
+512 HPDGFADAFPL
-523 DASQWYDTD
+523 DQSQWFDTD
-532 DDGYGDNLEY
+532 HDGYGDNLEY
-542 FDGQTLRIAYRGDGC
+542 FDGQTLRVAYRGDGC
-557 RTTEGSSTFDRWGC
+557 RTTLGTSTFDRWGC
-571 PDSDEDGWSDPTS
+571 PDSDEDGWSDPTNT
-584 SWLASP
+584 WLASP
-590 GGKGDAWPMDST
+590 GGNGDAWPMDHT
-602 QWHDIDGDGR
+602 QWHDVDGDGR

-661 PTQSRDTDGDG
+661 PTQWRDTDGDG
-672 FGDSK
+672 FGD
-677 DGNQGDAC
+677 DVNGNQGDAC

-706 WSDPTDSWQAHP
+706 WSDPTESWQAHP
-718 HGSADSF
+718 FGTADSF

-731 WRDTDGDGYGDV
+731 WRDSDSDGFGDV

-748 RDDCPDIAGI
+748 RDDCPDTSGY
-758 SKRDAQGCA
+758 SMRDTQGCV

-809 ATFALI
+809 ASLALI
-815 VRKGR
+815 VRMGR
-820 DTEIIQDE
+820 DDDTLEDD
-828 LFESKDTS
+828 LFESKES
-836 NLDALT
+836 ANLDSLT
-842 MEVVPAAMT
+842 MDAAPVSMT
-851 PLENLP
+851 PLVDLP
-857 PLPIPAGMELPPL
+857 PLPMPEGMDASEL
-870 QPAPEQGGETNE
+870 QPLPLQGGETVE